1 MVKSCRKKTTPFL
14 NEEGQQNANVMIVYK
29 VELKFNHVNNPYV
42 EDKESRGYEQ
52 LASTLLWMELNSM
65 HFSLSNRSY
74 KFITIIAGRGNPLF
88 IFI

>member
-1 MVKSCRKKTTPFL
+1 MLKK
-14 NEEGQQNANVMIVYK
+14 K
-29 VELKFNHVNNPYV
+29 K
-42 EDKESRGYEQ
+42 SRGYEQ

>member
-1 MVKSCRKKTTPFL
+1 MLKK
-14 NEEGQQNANVMIVYK
+14 K
-29 VELKFNHVNNPYV
+29 K
-42 EDKESRGYEQ
+42 SRGYEQ

-65 HFSLSNRSY
+65 HISPSNRCY